1 MAKHIVL
8 GVSGGIAAYKSAEL
22 IRQLRERGHRVTVV
36 ASENALRF
44 IGVATLEALSGE
56 PVITSLWENA
66 HHVPHVAL
74 GKSAD
79 LVVVAP
85 ATADLLARATHGIAD
100 DPLTNILLTAQCPV
114 LLAPA
119 MHTEMWNHP
128 ATARNVHTLRERGLW
143 ILDPASGRLTGADS
157 GQGRLPEPAF
167 IADVADDLLAHVPQ
181 RNMVGLRVVISAG
194 GTREEWDPVRFI
206 GNRSSGL
213 QGIALARTALLRG
226 AEVILVAGSVDHP
239 LPPVQEV
246 ITIDSA
252 AQLAAAMSGVVF
264 NRADRP
270 DIVVMAA
277 AVADFRPATESDA
290 KISKVDGVP
299 SLDLSQNEDILASL
313 VRERASDEQPIIVGF
328 AAETVAADHGQRGS
342 LQQLAEAKLARKGC
356 NVIVANDVS
365 EGRIFG
371 ESTNSVVI
379 VSHIGDPRV
388 IEHAAKGEISQSV
401 WNIAL
406 EELTRV
412 TQG

>member
-1 MAKHIVL
+1 MAKHVVL

-22 IRQLRERGHRVTVV
+22 IRHLRERGHRVSVV

-56 PVITSLWENA
+56 PVVTSLWENA

-79 LVVVAP
+79 LVLVAP

-100 DPLTNILLTAQCPV
+100 DPLTNILLTARCPV

-128 ATARNVHTLRERGLW
+128 ATMLNVHTLRERGMW

-167 IADVADDLLAHVPQ
+167 IADVADDLLAHVPT
-181 RNMVGLRVVISAG
+181 RDMVGVRVVISAG
-194 GTREEWDPVRFI
+194 GTREDWDPVRFI

-226 AEVILVAGSVDHP
+226 AQVILVAGHVDHP
-239 LPPVQEV
+239 LPPVHEV
-246 ITIDSA
+246 IAVQSA
-252 AQLAAAMSGVVF
+252 AQLSAAMSGVVSH
-264 NRADRP
+264 RLDAP

-277 AVADFRPATESDA
+277 AVADFRPAVESDA
-290 KISKVDGVP
+290 KISKIDGVP
-299 SLDLSQNEDILASL
+299 ILDLEQNEDILATL
-313 VRERASDEQPIIVGF
+313 VRDRASAEQPVIVGF
-328 AAETVAADHGQRGS
+328 AAETVAADQGQKGS
-342 LQQLAEAKLARKGC
+342 LRQLAEAKLARKGC
-356 NVIVANDVS
+356 NVVVANDVS

-371 ESTNSVVI
+371 ESMNSVVI
-379 VSHIGDPRV
+379 VSHASEPRV
-388 IEHAAKGEISQSV
+388 IDHATKGNIAHSV
-401 WNIAL
+401 WDIAL

-412 TQG
+412 TRG